1 MIFGFLDMKSKSTFG
16 ARLDNYKRSI
26 TGLLDLWP
34 DVVTEDALLVRDG
47 GREACWVS
55 RPHTHKMLFGFQ
67 LFYFIFIDI
76 MGLTRRHKHLY
87 IGISFYW

>member
-47 GREACWVS
+47 GREAC
-55 RPHTHKMLFGFQ
+55 
-67 LFYFIFIDI
+67 
-76 MGLTRRHKHLY
+76 
-87 IGISFYW
+87 